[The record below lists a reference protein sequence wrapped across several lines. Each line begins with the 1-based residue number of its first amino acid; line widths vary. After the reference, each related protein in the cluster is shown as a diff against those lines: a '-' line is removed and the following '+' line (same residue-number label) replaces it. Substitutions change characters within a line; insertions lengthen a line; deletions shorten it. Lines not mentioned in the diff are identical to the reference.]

1 LRWNIFAIDDFY
13 FDCIDDR
20 DTSDS
25 GGGGELELL
34 GGSFEVGTNERLIS
48 LENIGE
54 DVALG
59 RVRSQNELDIWI

>member
-1 LRWNIFAIDDFY
+1 MDDFY
-13 FDCIDDR
+13 FDCIDNR
-20 DTSDS
+20 NRSS
-25 GGGGELELL
+25 GGGELELL

-59 RVRSQNELDIWI
+59 RVSSQNELDIWI